1 MNKYI
6 PEILKDKFQ
15 LFTKYFYV
23 CFYGLV
29 AICLSLSLLS
39 FNINDN
45 SFLTSSS
52 EPTHNILGPIGAYVS
67 SFLFYTF
74 GLMSYGIIIF
84 FLTFT
89 LKIFFNQRLNL
100 LFLRLLFFFISL
112 ILLPLSLLEVAI
124 ELKFYEGIYSWGFFT
139 HKIFNLHQVT
149 YLNYSLSFAGA
160 ILFLYTQNILYFK
173 MPRVKLSKVF
183 QYEEVN
189 LKKQTQKKEPVMLN
203 RSMSTTNAREDN
215 DEVNY
220 SSNAP
225 SNLKQN
231 KINKFSTPSLDI
243 LDSNEPIRNN
253 KKKLENIEQ
262 SSGLL
267 EKVFA
272 DFNIEIKV
280 INVKLGPVV
289 TLFEI
294 LPSAGTKINTIIN
307 LAGDISRSM
316 GVGAVRIA
324 QIYGT
329 QYLGVEVPNS
339 QRETVT
345 IKELLSDINFKD
357 TTHKIPICIG
367 KDISGN
373 IEVIDL
379 SKTPHLLV
387 AGTTGSGKSV
397 FINTLLTSILYKFSP
412 KDLRLILIDPKMLEL
427 SVYNDIAHLL
437 TPVVTEPKKA
447 IIALKWVCK
456 EMERRYSLMNEE
468 NTRSLE
474 GYNQKSLEKLPF
486 IVVFIDEMADLMM
499 TAGKEVEHYVQR
511 LAQMA
516 RACGIHLVMATQ
528 RPSVDIITGSIKAN
542 FPSRISFQ
550 VASKYDSRTVLGEI
564 GAEQLLGNGDMLM
577 SKNGASLIRYQSAF
591 ISDNEVNKLIK
602 EIKSSQEVNYLKE
615 LDEIIKNNDESFD
628 TLSDEDEELIT
639 KSIDL
644 IKSTNKAS
652 TSFLQRNFQIGYNKA
667 ARVMEALEQRG
678 VVSSP
683 NHTGKRDI
691 LINAEIN

>member
-1 MNKYI
+1 MSKYI

-15 LFTKYFYV
+15 SFTKYFYV

-29 AICLSLSLLS
+29 VICLSLSLLS

-52 EPTHNILGPIGAYVS
+52 EPTHNILGPIGSYIA

-74 GLMSYGIIIF
+74 GLMAYGIILF
-84 FLTFT
+84 FSTFT
-89 LKIFFNQRLNL
+89 LKIFFNQRLSL

-112 ILLPLSLLEVAI
+112 ILIPLSLLEGAI
-124 ELKFYEGIYSWGFFT
+124 EFKLYEGIYSWGFFA
-139 HKIFNLHQVT
+139 HEMFKLHQIP
-149 YLNYSLSFAGA
+149 YLNYSLSFAGV

-173 MPRVKLSKVF
+173 VPRVRFSKIF
-183 QYEEVN
+183 QHKEVE
-189 LKKQTQKKEPVMLN
+189 LKKQTHKKEPVILN
-203 RSMSTTNAREDN
+203 RSVNITNASEDN
-215 DEVNY
+215 GELEHSSGALNIKQKDVN
-220 SSNAP
+220 N
-225 SNLKQN
+225 
-231 KINKFSTPSLDI
+231 FSAPSLDI
-243 LDSNEPIRNN
+243 LDSNEPIKNN

-262 SSGLL
+262 SSELL

-294 LPSAGTKINTIIN
+294 LPAAGTKINTIIN

-316 GVGAVRIA
+316 GVGPVRIS

-329 QYLGVEVPNS
+329 QYLGVEIPNNH
-339 QRETVT
+339 RESVS
-345 IKELLSDINFKD
+345 IKELLSNDNYVSSA
-357 TTHKIPICIG
+357 HKIPICIG

-412 KDLRLILIDPKMLEL
+412 EELRLILIDPKMLEL

-468 NTRSLE
+468 GTRSLE
-474 GYNQKSLEKLPF
+474 GYNQKSVEKLPF

-550 VASKYDSRTVLGEI
+550 VASKYDSRTVLGEV

-577 SKNGASLIRYQSAF
+577 SKNGTSLVRYQSAF
-591 ISDNEVNKLIK
+591 ISDGEVNKLIK
-602 EIKSSQEVNYLKE
+602 EIKRSQKVEYLEE
-615 LDEIIKNNDESFD
+615 LEEIIKNENDNLD
-628 TLSDEDEELIT
+628 NLSDEDEELIS

-644 IKSTNKAS
+644 IKSSQKAS

-667 ARVMEALEQRG
+667 ARIMEALEQRG
-678 VVSSP
+678 VVSEP
-683 NHTGKRDI
+683 NHSGKRTI
-691 LINAEIN
+691 LIQ

>member
-1 MNKYI
+1 MKNIYF
-6 PEILKDKFQ
+6 PEILKEKIYSSF
-15 LFTKYFYV
+15 KYLYAFLLLIISV
-23 CFYGLV
+23 IS
-29 AICLSLSLLS
+29 AIALLS
-39 FNINDN
+39 FDINDN
-45 SFLTSSS
+45 SFLTSTS
-52 EPTHNILGPIGAYVS
+52 ETSQNLLGDFGSYFA
-67 SFLFYTF
+67 SFVFYTF
-74 GLMSYGIIIF
+74 GILGYMIVIF
-84 FLTFT
+84 FLINSILVVINKSPKF
-89 LKIFFNQRLNL
+89 IFI
-100 LFLRLLFFFISL
+100 RLLIFFISL
-112 ILLPLSLLEVAI
+112 VLIPQTLLTIGVDFFFIESIETWGVFSVYLYSIYNMDYIGYALSILGVFMYSFSQNIIHLFRLPKFQINELFKNRTKKDSESNKIKKDPIIKNINDTLSNDVGDIEERLRSVNSVTEKTFSSPSLEILESNKSSTEKKLDKENIKSNSDLLE
-124 ELKFYEGIYSWGFFT
+124 
-139 HKIFNLHQVT
+139 Q
-149 YLNYSLSFAGA
+149 
-160 ILFLYTQNILYFK
+160 
-173 MPRVKLSKVF
+173 VF
-183 QYEEVN
+183 Q
-189 LKKQTQKKEPVMLN
+189 
-203 RSMSTTNAREDN
+203 
-215 DEVNY
+215 
-220 SSNAP
+220 
-225 SNLKQN
+225 
-231 KINKFSTPSLDI
+231 
-243 LDSNEPIRNN
+243 
-253 KKKLENIEQ
+253 
-262 SSGLL
+262 
-267 EKVFA
+267 
-272 DFNIEIKV
+272 DFNIDIQV
-280 INVKLGPVV
+280 VNVKLGPVI

-294 LPSAGTKINTIIN
+294 LPAAGIKINTIIN
-307 LAGDISRSM
+307 LADDISRSM

-324 QIYGT
+324 QIFGT
-329 QYLGVEVPNS
+329 QYLGVEVPND

-345 IKELLSDINFKD
+345 IKELLSDDNFKN
-357 TTHKIPICIG
+357 TPSKIPICIG

-397 FINTLLTSILYKFSP
+397 FINTLLASILYKFSP
-412 KDLRLILIDPKMLEL
+412 TDLRLILIDPKMLEL

-468 NTRSLE
+468 NTRSIE
-474 GYNQKSLEKLPF
+474 GYNEKSIERLPY

-577 SKNGASLIRYQSAF
+577 SKNGGNIIRYQSAF

-602 EIKSSQEVNYLKE
+602 EIKRSQKVQYLDE
-615 LDEIIKNNDESFD
+615 LDEIIKNNDENFD
-628 TLSDEDEELIT
+628 NLSEEDEILIT

-652 TSFLQRNFQIGYNKA
+652 TSFLQRNFQVGYNKA
-667 ARVMEALEQRG
+667 ARIMEALEQRG
-678 VVSSP
+678 IVSAP
-683 NHTGKRDI
+683 NHAGKRDI
-691 LINAEIN
+691 LINQ

>member
-1 MNKYI
+1 MSKYI

-15 LFTKYFYV
+15 SFTKYFYV

-29 AICLSLSLLS
+29 VICLGLSLLS

-52 EPTHNILGPIGAYVS
+52 EPTHNILGPIGSYIA

-74 GLMSYGIIIF
+74 GLMAYGIIIF
-84 FLTFT
+84 FFTFS

-112 ILLPLSLLEVAI
+112 ILIPLSFLEVAI
-124 ELKFYEGIYSWGFFT
+124 EFKLYEGIYSWGFFT
-139 HKIFNLHQVT
+139 HEMFKLHQIP
-149 YLNYSLSFAGA
+149 YLNYCLSFAGV

-173 MPRVKLSKVF
+173 VPRVRLSKIF
-183 QYEEVN
+183 QHKEVE
-189 LKKQTQKKEPVMLN
+189 LKKQTQKKEPVILN
-203 RSMSTTNAREDN
+203 RSINITNASEDN
-215 DEVNY
+215 NEVEHSSSALNTKQKEVN
-220 SSNAP
+220 N
-225 SNLKQN
+225 
-231 KINKFSTPSLDI
+231 FSTPSLDI
-243 LDSNEPIRNN
+243 LDSNEPLKSN

-262 SSGLL
+262 SSELL

-294 LPSAGTKINTIIN
+294 LPAAGTKINTIIN

-316 GVGAVRIA
+316 GVGPVRIS

-329 QYLGVEVPNS
+329 QYLGVEIPNNH
-339 QRETVT
+339 RESVS
-345 IKELLSDINFKD
+345 IKELLSNDNYVSSI
-357 TTHKIPICIG
+357 HKIPICIG

-412 KDLRLILIDPKMLEL
+412 EELRLILIDPKMLEL

-468 NTRSLE
+468 GTRSLE
-474 GYNQKSLEKLPF
+474 GYNQKSVEKLPF

-550 VASKYDSRTVLGEI
+550 VASKYDSRTVLGEV

-577 SKNGASLIRYQSAF
+577 SKNGTSLVRYQSAF
-591 ISDNEVNKLIK
+591 ISDGEVNKLIK
-602 EIKSSQEVNYLKE
+602 EIKRSQKVEYLEE
-615 LDEIIKNNDESFD
+615 LEEIIKNENDNLD
-628 TLSDEDEELIT
+628 NLSDEDEELIS

-644 IKSTNKAS
+644 IKSSQKAS

-667 ARVMEALEQRG
+667 ARIMEALEQRG
-678 VVSSP
+678 VVSEP
-683 NHTGKRDI
+683 NHSGKRTI
-691 LINAEIN
+691 LIQ

>member
-1 MNKYI
+1 MDNKYI
-6 PEILKDKFQ
+6 PTILKNKIST
-15 LFTKYFYV
+15 LLRFTYATFLL
-23 CFYGLV
+23 LV
-29 AICLSLSLLS
+29 FVFLILSMIS
-39 FNINDN
+39 FNVSDN
-45 SFLTSSS
+45 SFLTNTNNPS
-52 EPTHNILGPIGAYVS
+52 TNLLGNFGSYLS
-67 SFLFYTF
+67 SFIFYTF
-74 GLMSYGIIIF
+74 GIMGYLLVVF
-84 FLTFT
+84 FLIYSLFVYFDKDPRY
-89 LKIFFNQRLNL
+89 LFIRLLLFIIGLLLIPQSLIFWAIEIPFHAEIELWGFYSNKIFILSSVSYL
-100 LFLRLLFFFISL
+100 SYILTSIGLVLFLFSL
-112 ILLPLSLLEVAI
+112 NII
-124 ELKFYEGIYSWGFFT
+124 HYLKFSEINFKS
-139 HKIFNLHQVT
+139 IFSINKPD
-149 YLNYSLSFAGA
+149 
-160 ILFLYTQNILYFK
+160 QNNQI
-173 MPRVKLSKVF
+173 
-183 QYEEVN
+183 
-189 LKKQTQKKEPVMLN
+189 KKEPIIFDDRKNKSPYENTQVF
-203 RSMSTTNAREDN
+203 DK
-215 DEVNY
+215 
-220 SSNAP
+220 P
-225 SNLKQN
+225 SNKSEIKNNTQY
-231 KINKFSTPSLDI
+231 KSPSLNI
-243 LDSNEPIRNN
+243 LDSKEENFKQRIN
-253 KKKLENIEQ
+253 KKNIDD
-262 SSGLL
+262 SSDLL
-267 EKVFA
+267 ERVFA
-272 DFNIEIKV
+272 DFNISIKV
-280 INVKLGPVV
+280 INVKLGPVI
-289 TLFEI
+289 TLYEI

-329 QYLGVEVPNS
+329 QFLGVEVPNDD
-339 QRETVT
+339 REPVT
-345 IKELLSDINFKD
+345 IKELLSNENFKNSL
-357 TTHKIPICIG
+357 HKIPICIG
-367 KDISGN
+367 KDISGS

-397 FINTLLTSILYKFSP
+397 FINTLLTSLLYKFPPSE
-412 KDLRLILIDPKMLEL
+412 LRLILIDPKMLEL

-437 TPVVTEPKKA
+437 TPVVTEPKKS

-474 GYNQKSLEKLPF
+474 GYNQKSIEKLPY

-577 SKNGASLIRYQSAF
+577 SKNGSNLIRYQSAF
-591 ISDNEVNKLIK
+591 ISDEEVNKLIK
-602 EIKSSQEVNYLKE
+602 EIKQTQKVEYLEE
-615 LDEIIKNNDESFD
+615 LEEIINNNDENFD
-628 TLSDEDEELIT
+628 SLSDDDEVLIT

-667 ARVMEALEQRG
+667 ARIMEALEQRG
-678 VVSSP
+678 VVSAP
-683 NHTGKRDI
+683 NHTGKRQI
-691 LINAEIN
+691 LIN

>member
-1 MNKYI
+1 MKNSYI
-6 PEILKDKFQ
+6 PEIFKEKISQFIKYIYA
-15 LFTKYFYV
+15 LFIF
-23 CFYGLV
+23 
-29 AICLSLSLLS
+29 ILSLVCLFSLLT
-39 FNINDN
+39 FDINDN
-45 SFLTSSS
+45 SFLTNTSSKS
-52 EPTHNILGPIGAYVS
+52 QNLLGDFGSYFGSLI
-67 SFLFYTF
+67 FYTF
-74 GLMSYGIIIF
+74 GVLGYLII
-84 FLTFT
+84 
-89 LKIFFNQRLNL
+89 
-100 LFLRLLFFFISL
+100 LFLLIYFILILINKRPKFIFIRLLFFFVSLIFIPQSL
-112 ILLPLSLLEVAI
+112 ILLEIDFKFI
-124 ELKFYEGIYSWGFFT
+124 ESIETWGIFANQLYDIHQLKYIS
-139 HKIFNLHQVT
+139 
-149 YLNYSLSFAGA
+149 YSLSFFG
-160 ILFLYTQNILYFK
+160 ILLYLFSQNINSLISIPKFNFS
-173 MPRVKLSKVF
+173 KLSIKS
-183 QYEEVN
+183 N
-189 LKKQTQKKEPVMLN
+189 QKDNFNKYDRKEPIVN
-203 RSMSTTNAREDN
+203 NVISKHSTEDVEGIEEEEN
-215 DEVNY
+215 HNQKNPYLSPPLE
-220 SSNAP
+220 
-225 SNLKQN
+225 
-231 KINKFSTPSLDI
+231 I
-243 LDSNEPIRNN
+243 LDTNN
-253 KKKLENIEQ
+253 SLGQKEYDKESKKANSE
-262 SSGLL
+262 LL
-267 EKVFA
+267 EKVFQ
-272 DFNIEIKV
+272 DFNIDIQV
-280 INVKLGPVV
+280 VNVKLGPVV

-294 LPSAGTKINTIIN
+294 IPAAGIKINTIIN
-307 LAGDISRSM
+307 LADDISRSM
-316 GVGAVRIA
+316 GVGAVRIS

-329 QYLGVEVPNS
+329 QYLGVEVPNE

-345 IKELLSDINFKD
+345 IRELLSNENFKN
-357 TTHKIPICIG
+357 TSLKIPICIG

-397 FINTLLTSILYKFSP
+397 FINTLLASILYKFSP
-412 KDLRLILIDPKMLEL
+412 DNLRLILIDPKMLEL

-468 NTRSLE
+468 NTRSIE
-474 GYNQKSLEKLPF
+474 GYNQKSPEKLPY

-577 SKNGASLIRYQSAF
+577 SKNGGNIIRYQSAF

-602 EIKSSQEVNYLKE
+602 EIKRSQTVKYLDE
-615 LDEIIKNNDESFD
+615 LDEIIKNNDENFD
-628 TLSDEDEELIT
+628 NLSEEDELLIT

-652 TSFLQRNFQIGYNKA
+652 TSFLQRNFQVGYNKA
-667 ARVMEALEQRG
+667 ARIMEALEQRG
-678 VVSSP
+678 VVSPP
-683 NHTGKRDI
+683 NHAGKRDI
-691 LINAEIN
+691 LINQ

>member
-1 MNKYI
+1 MNNKYF
-6 PEILKDKFQ
+6 PSSFKDKF
-15 LFTKYFYV
+15 TNIIRYFYGT
-23 CFYGLV
+23 FFFL
-29 AICLSLSLLS
+29 ISIILLLSLVS
-39 FNINDN
+39 FNIEDN

-52 EPTHNILGPIGAYVS
+52 NQTKNFIGYLGSFIS

-74 GLMSYGIIIF
+74 GIMSYF
-84 FLTFT
+84 VV
-89 LKIFFNQRLNL
+89 
-100 LFLRLLFFFISL
+100 LFFFIY
-112 ILLPLSLLEVAI
+112 SLLIFLDKRLKYFFIRLFVLIISLLFIPQTLIHWKIQFSFI
-124 ELKFYEGIYSWGFFT
+124 ENLNLWGFFAT
-139 HKIFNLHQVT
+139 NIYIFYQNNSFSYIL
-149 YLNYSLSFAGA
+149 SLIGI
-160 ILFLYTQNILYFK
+160 ILFLISQNLFFLPRISSINFK
-173 MPRVKLSKVF
+173 NIFHS
-183 QYEEVN
+183 
-189 LKKQTQKKEPVMLN
+189 QTNKEQKKIFQKKDPIIKNDLN
-203 RSMSTTNAREDN
+203 REITFDLEKEKRNIDAYDPVQKYKSPT
-215 DEVNY
+215 
-220 SSNAP
+220 
-225 SNLKQN
+225 
-231 KINKFSTPSLDI
+231 LDI
-243 LDSNEPIRNN
+243 LDTNS
-253 KKKLENIEQ
+253 KKSDKKDFQKNIEESSKLLEN
-262 SSGLL
+262 
-267 EKVFA
+267 VFA
-272 DFNIEIKV
+272 DFNIQIEV
-280 INVKLGPVV
+280 INVKLGPVI
-289 TLFEI
+289 TLYEI

-329 QYLGVEVPNS
+329 QFLGVEVPNPN
-339 QRETVT
+339 REQVT
-345 IKELLSDINFKD
+345 IKELLSDENFKN
-357 TTHKIPICIG
+357 TNHKIPICIG

-379 SKTPHLLV
+379 SRTPHLLV

-397 FINTLLTSILYKFSP
+397 FINTLLASILYKFP
-412 KDLRLILIDPKMLEL
+412 PEQLRLILIDPKMLEL

-437 TPVVTEPKKA
+437 TPVVTEPRKA

-474 GYNQKSLEKLPF
+474 GYNLKSIEKLPY

-577 SKNGASLIRYQSAF
+577 SKNGSSLIRYQSAF
-591 ISDNEVNKLIK
+591 ISDNEVQKLIN
-602 EIKSSQEVNYLKE
+602 EIKKSQKVQYLEE
-615 LDEIIKNNDESFD
+615 LDEIIKNNDEGFD
-628 TLSDEDEELIT
+628 KLSDEDEELIS
-639 KSIDL
+639 KSINL

-667 ARVMEALEQRG
+667 ARIMETLEQRG
-678 VVSSP
+678 VVSPP
-683 NHTGKRDI
+683 NHTGKREI
-691 LINAEIN
+691 LINPDIN

>member
-1 MNKYI
+1 MRTNYI
-6 PEILKDKFQ
+6 PEILKEK
-15 LFTKYFYV
+15 LSSAYRYS
-23 CFYGLV
+23 YALLLLLV
-29 AICLSLSLLS
+29 SIFSALALYT
-39 FNINDN
+39 FDINDN
-45 SFLTSSS
+45 SFLTSTSDIS
-52 EPTHNILGPIGAYVS
+52 GNLFGNFGSYFA
-67 SFLFYTF
+67 SFIFYTF
-74 GLMSYGIIIF
+74 GILGYLVILF
-84 FLTFT
+84 FLIFSILTFVN
-89 LKIFFNQRLNL
+89 KQPKYIFIRL
-100 LFLRLLFFFISL
+100 LLFFFSL
-112 ILLPLSLLEVAI
+112 ILIPQVLLEINLEITFIDSI
-124 ELKFYEGIYSWGFFT
+124 ETWGVFSKNINSLHNLNYINYLLSVMGFF
-139 HKIFNLHQVT
+139 IF
-149 YLNYSLSFAGA
+149 
-160 ILFLYTQNILYFK
+160 LFSQNILYLFK
-173 MPRVKLSKVF
+173 MPNNSFIGL
-183 QYEEVN
+183 
-189 LKKQTQKKEPVMLN
+189 LKIAKKENFKDTQVKKEPIINVLN
-203 RSMSTTNAREDN
+203 TYDQDVENVNDEKYEDN
-215 DEVNY
+215 
-220 SSNAP
+220 
-225 SNLKQN
+225 SNLRE
-231 KINKFSTPSLDI
+231 SYLSPSLEI
-243 LDSNEPIRNN
+243 LETNNASSKNKSDSETIKSNSE
-253 KKKLENIEQ
+253 
-262 SSGLL
+262 LL
-267 EKVFA
+267 ERVFE
-272 DFNIEIKV
+272 DFNINIQV
-280 INVKLGPVV
+280 VNVKLGPVV

-294 LPSAGTKINTIIN
+294 LPAAGIKINTIIN
-307 LAGDISRSM
+307 LADDISRSM
-316 GVGAVRIA
+316 GVGAVRIS
-324 QIYGT
+324 QIFGT
-329 QYLGVEVPNS
+329 QFLGVEVPNEK
-339 QRETVT
+339 RETIT
-345 IKELLSDINFKD
+345 IKELLSDENFKN
-357 TTHKIPICIG
+357 TSHKIPLCIG

-397 FINTLLTSILYKFSP
+397 FINTLLASILYKFSP
-412 KDLRLILIDPKMLEL
+412 RDLRLILIDPKMLEL

-474 GYNQKSLEKLPF
+474 GYNHKSVEKLPY

-577 SKNGASLIRYQSAF
+577 SKNGGNIIRYQSAF

-602 EIKSSQEVNYLKE
+602 EIKRSQKVDYLEE
-615 LDEIIKNNDESFD
+615 LDEIIKNNDENFD
-628 TLSDEDEELIT
+628 SLSEEDEALIS

-678 VVSSP
+678 VVSTP
-683 NHTGKRDI
+683 NHAGKRDI
-691 LINAEIN
+691 LINN

>member
-1 MNKYI
+1 MNNNFI
-6 PEILKDKFQ
+6 PLPLKEKMLGFSRFLYGIF
-15 LFTKYFYV
+15 LFSIAVFT
-23 CFYGLV
+23 
-29 AICLSLSLLS
+29 ILSLAT
-39 FNINDN
+39 FDINDN
-45 SFLTSSS
+45 SFLTNTNQPSS
-52 EPTHNILGPIGAYVS
+52 NVFGIIGSYYA
-67 SFLFYTF
+67 SFVFYTF
-74 GLMSYGIIIF
+74 GILGYLIGVYF
-84 FLTFT
+84 FIYAALTFFKNT
-89 LKIFFNQRLNL
+89 PNYFFI
-100 LFLRLLFFFISL
+100 RLLFFFISL
-112 ILLPLSLLEVAI
+112 ILIPQSLL
-124 ELKFYEGIYSWGFFT
+124 
-139 HKIFNLHQVT
+139 
-149 YLNYSLSFAGA
+149 
-160 ILFLYTQNILYFK
+160 YF
-173 MPRVKLSKVF
+173 
-183 QYEEVN
+183 EVN
-189 LKKQTQKKEPVMLN
+189 LNYLAEIEDWGVFANKVNSLHGILYLHHFLSFIGLVLYFLSQDLIKLLKLPKFRMPSIPKIKNNSTNIEQKIIKKEPIIKKLHSAEVPEKTEM
-203 RSMSTTNAREDN
+203 RESLKPKN
-215 DEVNY
+215 FY
-220 SSNAP
+220 S
-225 SNLKQN
+225 
-231 KINKFSTPSLDI
+231 PSLEI
-243 LDSNEPIRNN
+243 LDT
-253 KKKLENIEQ
+253 EN
-262 SSGLL
+262 SSSKNRLDTTKIKDSSELL

-280 INVKLGPVV
+280 INVKLGPVI

-294 LPSAGTKINTIIN
+294 LPAAGIKISTIIN
-307 LAGDISRSM
+307 LADDISRSM

-329 QYLGVEVPNS
+329 QYLGVEIPNER
-339 QRETVT
+339 RETVN
-345 IKELLSDINFKD
+345 IKELLINENFKN

-412 KDLRLILIDPKMLEL
+412 EELRLILIDPKMLEL

-456 EMERRYSLMNEE
+456 EMERRYALMNEE
-468 NTRSLE
+468 STRSLE
-474 GYNQKSLEKLPF
+474 GYNQKAVEKLPY

-550 VASKYDSRTVLGEI
+550 VASKYDSRTVLGEV

-577 SKNGASLIRYQSAF
+577 SKNGGNIIRYQSAF
-591 ISDNEVNKLIK
+591 ISDSEVNKLIK
-602 EIKSSQEVNYLKE
+602 EIKRSQKVEYLEE
-615 LDEIIKNNDESFD
+615 LEEIIKNNNEDLES
-628 TLSDEDEELIT
+628 LSEEDEEMIS

-644 IKSTNKAS
+644 IRSTNKAS

-667 ARVMEALEQRG
+667 ARIMEALEKRG
-678 VVSSP
+678 VVSPP

-691 LINAEIN
+691 LIT

>member
-1 MNKYI
+1 
-6 PEILKDKFQ
+6 
-15 LFTKYFYV
+15 
-23 CFYGLV
+23 
-29 AICLSLSLLS
+29 
-39 FNINDN
+39 
-45 SFLTSSS
+45 
-52 EPTHNILGPIGAYVS
+52 
-67 SFLFYTF
+67 
-74 GLMSYGIIIF
+74 
-84 FLTFT
+84 
-89 LKIFFNQRLNL
+89 
-100 LFLRLLFFFISL
+100 
-112 ILLPLSLLEVAI
+112 
-124 ELKFYEGIYSWGFFT
+124 
-139 HKIFNLHQVT
+139 
-149 YLNYSLSFAGA
+149 LSFAGV

-173 MPRVKLSKVF
+173 VPRVRLSKIF
-183 QYEEVN
+183 QHKEVE
-189 LKKQTQKKEPVMLN
+189 LKKKTQKKEPVMLN
-203 RSMSTTNAREDN
+203 RSINITNVSKDN
-215 DEVNY
+215 DEVEH
-220 SSNAP
+220 SSGA
-225 SNLKQN
+225 SNTKQELTN
-231 KINKFSTPSLDI
+231 NFSTPSLDI
-243 LDSNEPIRNN
+243 LDSNEPVKNN

-262 SSGLL
+262 SSELL

-294 LPSAGTKINTIIN
+294 LPAAGTKINTIIN

-316 GVGAVRIA
+316 GVGPVRIS

-329 QYLGVEVPNS
+329 QYLGVEIPNNH
-339 QRETVT
+339 RESVS
-345 IKELLSDINFKD
+345 IKELLSNDNYVKSV
-357 TTHKIPICIG
+357 HKIPICIG

-412 KDLRLILIDPKMLEL
+412 EELRLILIDPKMLEL

-468 NTRSLE
+468 GTRSLE
-474 GYNQKSLEKLPF
+474 GYNQKSVEKLPF

-550 VASKYDSRTVLGEI
+550 VASKYDSRTVLGEV

-577 SKNGASLIRYQSAF
+577 SKNGTSLIRYQSAF
-591 ISDNEVNKLIK
+591 ISDEEVNKLIK
-602 EIKSSQEVNYLKE
+602 EIKRSQKVEYLEE
-615 LDEIIKNNDESFD
+615 LEEIIKNENDNLD
-628 TLSDEDEELIT
+628 TLSDEDEELIS

-644 IKSTNKAS
+644 IKSSQKAS

-667 ARVMEALEQRG
+667 ARIMEVLEKRN
-678 VVSSP
+678 VVSEP
-683 NHTGKRDI
+683 NHSGKRNI
-691 LINAEIN
+691 LI

>member
-1 MNKYI
+1 MNNNYIPQILKEKILFYLKYI
-6 PEILKDKFQ
+6 IFFFYFSLGIL
-15 LFTKYFYV
+15 T
-23 CFYGLV
+23 
-29 AICLSLSLLS
+29 IISLLT
-39 FNINDN
+39 FDINDN
-45 SFLTSSS
+45 SFLTK
-52 EPTHNILGPIGAYVS
+52 TNIASNNFFGDYGSYYA
-67 SFLFYTF
+67 SFILYTF
-74 GLMSYGIIIF
+74 GILSYFLAIF
-84 FLTFT
+84 FL
-89 LKIFFNQRLNL
+89 IFSILTIFDKRPAYIFIRLI
-100 LFLRLLFFFISL
+100 FFFISL
-112 ILLPLSLLEVAI
+112 IFMPQILLYYLSD
-124 ELKFYEGIYSWGFFT
+124 LKLIDGISSWGIFAEN
-139 HKIFNLHQVT
+139 IFNLHESKIIS
-149 YLNYSLSFAGA
+149 YSLSSLGL
-160 ILFLYTQNILYFK
+160 IIYLFSQNIFSLI
-173 MPRVKLSKVF
+173 KLPKYNF
-183 QYEEVN
+183 NN
-189 LKKQTQKKEPVMLN
+189 LLTKKKEIDNTRNKKDPIIN
-203 RSMSTTNAREDN
+203 NALSLDKDIEFEDKFIPQ
-215 DEVNY
+215 DSVKSQIY
-220 SSNAP
+220 SS
-225 SNLKQN
+225 
-231 KINKFSTPSLDI
+231 PSLDI
-243 LDSNEPIRNN
+243 LESGGIASKNKLDDGEIKTSSNL
-253 KKKLENIEQ
+253 LEN
-262 SSGLL
+262 
-267 EKVFA
+267 VFS

-294 LPSAGTKINTIIN
+294 LPAAGIKINTIIN
-307 LAGDISRSM
+307 LADDISRSM
-316 GVGAVRIA
+316 GVGAVRIS

-329 QYLGVEVPNS
+329 QFLGVEVPNA

-345 IKELLSDINFKD
+345 IKELLSNDNFENNSF
-357 TTHKIPICIG
+357 KIPICIG

-397 FINTLLTSILYKFSP
+397 FINTLLASILYKFP
-412 KDLRLILIDPKMLEL
+412 PEDLRLILIDPKMLEL

-456 EMERRYSLMNEE
+456 EMERRYAMMNEE
-468 NTRSLE
+468 NSRSLE
-474 GYNQKSLEKLPF
+474 GYNLKAVEKLPY

-542 FPSRISFQ
+542 FPSRVSFQ

-577 SKNGASLIRYQSAF
+577 SKNGGNLIRYQSAF
-591 ISDNEVNKLIK
+591 ISDSEVNKLIK
-602 EIKSSQEVNYLKE
+602 EIKNSQKVEYLNE
-615 LDEIIKNNDESFD
+615 LEEIIKNNDDNFD
-628 TLSDEDEELIT
+628 SLSDEDEELIT

-667 ARVMEALEQRG
+667 ARIMEALEQRG
-678 VVSSP
+678 VVSPP
-683 NHTGKRDI
+683 NHAGKRDI
-691 LINAEIN
+691 LIN

>member
-1 MNKYI
+1 
-6 PEILKDKFQ
+6 
-15 LFTKYFYV
+15 
-23 CFYGLV
+23 
-29 AICLSLSLLS
+29 
-39 FNINDN
+39 
-45 SFLTSSS
+45 
-52 EPTHNILGPIGAYVS
+52 
-67 SFLFYTF
+67 
-74 GLMSYGIIIF
+74 
-84 FLTFT
+84 
-89 LKIFFNQRLNL
+89 
-100 LFLRLLFFFISL
+100 L
-112 ILLPLSLLEVAI
+112 ILLPLSLLEWQI
-124 ELKFYEGIYSWGFFT
+124 EFQLYEGIYPWGYFS
-139 HKIFNLHQVT
+139 HNIFNLHKIP
-149 YLNYSLSFAGA
+149 YLNYSLSFTGI
-160 ILFLYTQNILYFK
+160 ILFFYTQNILYLK
-173 MPRVKLSKVF
+173 IPRVRLSKIF
-183 QYEEVN
+183 EQKEVK
-189 LKKQTQKKEPVMLN
+189 LKNQRTKKEPVILN
-203 RSMSTTNAREDN
+203 RSI
-215 DEVNY
+215 
-220 SSNAP
+220 SNANTIEENFDE
-225 SNLKQN
+225 SSSFQNTDLKERNLKE
-231 KINKFSTPSLDI
+231 FSTPSLDI
-243 LDSNEPIRNN
+243 LDTKEPIRSN

-262 SSGLL
+262 SSELL

-272 DFNIEIKV
+272 DFNIEIQV
-280 INVKLGPVV
+280 VNVKLGPVV

-316 GVGAVRIA
+316 GVGPVRIS

-329 QYLGVEVPNS
+329 QYLGVEIPNAH
-339 QRETVT
+339 RESVS
-345 IKELLSDINFKD
+345 IKELLSNDNYVSSE
-357 TTHKIPICIG
+357 HKIPICIG

-412 KDLRLILIDPKMLEL
+412 DELRLILIDPKMLEL

-468 NTRSLE
+468 GTRSLE
-474 GYNQKSLEKLPF
+474 GYNQKSVEKLPF

-550 VASKYDSRTVLGEI
+550 VASKYDSRTVLGEV

-577 SKNGASLIRYQSAF
+577 SKNGSSLIRYQSAF

-602 EIKSSQEVNYLKE
+602 EIKRSQKVEYLEE
-615 LDEIIKNNDESFD
+615 LEEIIKNENDNLD
-628 TLSDEDEELIT
+628 NLSDEDEELIS

-644 IKSTNKAS
+644 IKTSQKAS
-652 TSFLQRNFQIGYNKA
+652 TSYLQRNFQIGYNKA

-678 VVSSP
+678 VVSEP
-683 NHTGKRDI
+683 NHSGKRTI
-691 LINAEIN
+691 LIQ

>member
-1 MNKYI
+1 MKSNYI
-6 PEILKDKFQ
+6 PEILKEKLSSIYNFI
-15 LFTKYFYV
+15 YF
-23 CFYGLV
+23 
-29 AICLSLSLLS
+29 LSLLLVS
-39 FNINDN
+39 IISGIALLTFDINDN
-45 SFLTSSS
+45 SFLTS
-52 EPTHNILGPIGAYVS
+52 TNTQTGNLLGDFG
-67 SFLFYTF
+67 SFYASFIFYTF
-74 GLMSYGIIIF
+74 GVLGYLIVLFFFICSILVLIKKPPKYIF
-84 FLTFT
+84 
-89 LKIFFNQRLNL
+89 I
-100 LFLRLLFFFISL
+100 RLLLFFISL
-112 ILLPLSLLEVAI
+112 ILIPQSFIYLNFSIKFIDLI
-124 ELKFYEGIYSWGFFT
+124 ETWGEFANSIYS
-139 HKIFNLHQVT
+139 LHNINYIH
-149 YLNYSLSFAGA
+149 YLLSFIG
-160 ILFLYTQNILYFK
+160 LFIFLLSQNIIYFFRFPRINK
-173 MPRVKLSKVF
+173 MRIFKINKKES
-183 QYEEVN
+183 
-189 LKKQTQKKEPVMLN
+189 LKPHVKKEPIIN
-203 RSMSTTNAREDN
+203 NIRTENSSGEDILSN
-215 DEVNY
+215 DENDVTKNY
-220 SSNAP
+220 KSSYLSPSIEILEKDNTFSESKNA
-225 SNLKQN
+225 KH
-231 KINKFSTPSLDI
+231 
-243 LDSNEPIRNN
+243 
-253 KKKLENIEQ
+253 NIKANSE
-262 SSGLL
+262 LL
-267 EKVFA
+267 EKVFE
-272 DFNIEIKV
+272 DFNIDIQV
-280 INVKLGPVV
+280 VNVKLGPVV

-294 LPSAGTKINTIIN
+294 LPAAGIKINTIIN
-307 LAGDISRSM
+307 LADDISRSM

-329 QYLGVEVPNS
+329 QFLGVEVPND

-345 IKELLSDINFKD
+345 IRELLSNDNFKN
-357 TTHKIPICIG
+357 TSLKIPLCIG

-397 FINTLLTSILYKFSP
+397 FINTLLASILYKFSP
-412 KDLRLILIDPKMLEL
+412 EELRLILIDPKMLEL

-456 EMERRYSLMNEE
+456 EMERRYSMMNEE

-474 GYNQKSLEKLPF
+474 GYNQKSQEKLPY

-577 SKNGASLIRYQSAF
+577 SKNGGNIIRYQSAF
-591 ISDNEVNKLIK
+591 ISDNEVNKLIQ
-602 EIKSSQEVNYLKE
+602 EIKKSQDVNYLDE
-615 LDEIIKNNDESFD
+615 LDEIIKNNDENFD
-628 TLSDEDEELIT
+628 NLSEEDEAMVA
-639 KSIDL
+639 KAIDL

-667 ARVMEALEQRG
+667 ARIMEALEQRG
-678 VVSSP
+678 VVSQP
-683 NHTGKRDI
+683 NHTGKREI
-691 LINAEIN
+691 LINT